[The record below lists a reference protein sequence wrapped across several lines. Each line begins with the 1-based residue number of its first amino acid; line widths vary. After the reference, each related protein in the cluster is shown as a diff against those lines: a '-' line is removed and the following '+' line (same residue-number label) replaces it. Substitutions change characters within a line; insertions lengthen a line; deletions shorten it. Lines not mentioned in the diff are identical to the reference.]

1 MPMNNWPPWV
11 FHHLL
16 PVLQL
21 EPLAVVPQQDL
32 PDGVRGADAVVVRH
46 HQLKVH
52 PLRREQDWVSRM
64 ELRVAIILPEV
75 LFWLAW

>member
-1 MPMNNWPPWV
+1 MDDGPPRV
-11 FHHLL
+11 LDHLL

-32 PDGVRGADAVVVRH
+32 PDGVGGPDAVVVGH

-52 PLRREQDWVSRM
+52 PLRREKGWVSPM
-64 ELRVAIILPEV
+64 EFGLSCHHSA
-75 LFWLAW
+75 